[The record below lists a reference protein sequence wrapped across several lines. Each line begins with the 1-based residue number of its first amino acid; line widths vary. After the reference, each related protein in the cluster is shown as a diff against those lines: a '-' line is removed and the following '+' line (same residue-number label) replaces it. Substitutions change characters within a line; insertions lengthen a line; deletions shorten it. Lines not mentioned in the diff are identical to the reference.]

1 MKVNCRNG
9 LIISFVLLL
18 LSCASTQSHNSNVDQ
33 VGENSNNSDMEERAK
48 MLIATSLQDEMQGNT
63 DLAFQKRQE
72 ALELSR
78 KIKHTGLE
86 IMALV
91 GIATTYMTQG
101 NYNEALKLYQAAEK
115 LIIERMGEET
125 PTIVFILSSIGS
137 VYEELGDFPNAIEYH
152 KRAIEISNSTQGIEN
167 EETLSALENLGRA
180 WFRYGK
186 YEESLATCEEAKSWY
201 EKLNRTQ
208 DPAYRRLVGCIDE
221 SNANLTK

>member
-1 MKVNCRNG
+1 MKVYCRNG
-9 LIISFVLLL
+9 LIISLAFLM
-18 LSCASTQSHNSNVDQ
+18 LSCASTQSHHSNEDQ

-101 NYNEALKLYQAAEK
+101 NYSEALKLYQAAEK
-115 LIIERMGEET
+115 LIIERLGGET

-137 VYEELGDFPNAIEYH
+137 VYEELGDFPNAIDYH
-152 KRAIEISNSTQGIEN
+152 KRAIEISNSTQGIKN

-221 SNANLTK
+221 NKANLTK